1 MRNVYM
7 YVKPM
12 SKFKNL
18 AGFFWVRF
26 GEQVR
31 IMKDKVA

>member
-1 MRNVYM
+1 
-7 YVKPM
+7 M